1 MNHASIAAATD
12 AMWTAVTQNALH
24 YGITAL
30 QAIVILL
37 VGWWLSNLLT
47 RIVRRGLDRSP
58 QFDKTLKPLT
68 YSIVQWSVRG
78 ITIVAVLAQCGV
90 QTASIIAVLG
100 AAGLAIGLALQG
112 TLQNIAAGTML
123 LVLRPFKAGDYISAG
138 SNLGGTVEEIG
149 LFTSTLTTADGIYMS
164 VPNNQIWGSAITNYS
179 RNPSRRME
187 ITVNIDLRDDLD
199 SAIAALSSLV
209 AAHEHVLR
217 APAPE
222 VMVKEIHEQAVVIN
236 VRLWT
241 LSEYYWAV
249 YWELQRAVKKT
260 VEAAGC
266 SLPYPTRTI
275 VMTPAPTTPQ

>member
-1 MNHASIAAATD
+1 MNHASLAAATD
-12 AMWTAVTQNALH
+12 ALWTAAAQNALH
-24 YGITAL
+24 YGVTAI

-37 VGWWLSNLLT
+37 LGWWLSNLLT
-47 RIVRRGLDRSP
+47 RIVRRALDRSP

-68 YSIVQWSVRG
+68 YSVVQWSVRG
-78 ITIVAVLAQCGV
+78 ITIVAVLAQFGV

-123 LVLRPFKAGDYISAG
+123 LVLRPFKIGDYISAG
-138 SNLGGTVEEIG
+138 SSIGGTVEEIG
-149 LFTSTLTTADGIYMS
+149 LFTSTLTTADGVYMS

-179 RNPSRRME
+179 RNSRRRMD

-199 SAIAALSSLV
+199 SAIAALSSLT
-209 AAHEHVLR
+209 ATHEHVLR
-217 APAPE
+217 DPAPE

-249 YWELQRAVKKT
+249 YWELQRGVKKT